1 MKISYGLR
9 WCPETGTA
17 YRQAIRITKE
27 ENQRLFGGSFKLGVN
42 YGNAYT
48 GGYVAARIYGL
59 PGYEKHL
66 KRIIVANSIVYV
78 GNGVIPV
85 YGEEV

>member
-17 YRQAIRITKE
+17 YRQAIRITEE
-27 ENQRLFGGSFKLGVN
+27 ENQRLFDGSFKPGVN

-48 GGYVAARIYGL
+48 GGRVAARIYGL

-78 GNGVIPV
+78 GDGVIPV
-85 YGEEV
+85 YGEG